1 MIGWKPTSGKRG
13 RASVRLRCLYPLQE
27 LRRGGYPIEL
37 FDSRRMANYR
47 LVLYSKRY
55 DEASCREARALK
67 AAGARIVFDL
77 CDNRF
82 HNPYGL
88 ESQRA
93 GAKRLREMVS
103 MSDGVTVSSAP
114 LADVIQRE
122 VGAVPPMT
130 VIEDPLETSAGLRE
144 FCPSGWCDRWRARR
158 RLGSLLRR
166 LSSTSRSAVVWFGQH
181 GIPYGGGG
189 MKDLLG
195 IKRILEDVD
204 RRWPIQLTV
213 VSNSR
218 EKFQTLFPS
227 AGERRWSFPVHYLE
241 WHPETF
247 LDALRAQVLAVLPI
261 TPTPI
266 SVCKS
271 SNRLA
276 LALSLGLAVVAGGIP
291 SYFPLRTACRLDD
304 WTDGL
309 ITYLSDPVAR
319 SRDVDRGRALAER
332 RYNVS
337 TIADQWRAV
346 LDDRM

>member
-1 MIGWKPTSGKRG
+1 
-13 RASVRLRCLYPLQE
+13 
-27 LRRGGYPIEL
+27 
-37 FDSRRMANYR
+37 
-47 LVLYSKRY
+47 
-55 DEASCREARALK
+55 
-67 AAGARIVFDL
+67 
-77 CDNRF
+77 
-82 HNPYGL
+82 
-88 ESQRA
+88 
-93 GAKRLREMVS
+93 
-103 MSDGVTVSSAP
+103 
-114 LADVIQRE
+114 
-122 VGAVPPMT
+122 
-130 VIEDPLETSAGLRE
+130 
-144 FCPSGWCDRWRARR
+144 
-158 RLGSLLRR
+158 
-166 LSSTSRSAVVWFGQH
+166 
-181 GIPYGGGG
+181 

-195 IKRILEDVD
+195 VKRILEDVD

-218 EKFQTLFPS
+218 EKFQMLFPS
-227 AGERRWSFPVHYLE
+227 AGEWSFPVHYLE

-261 TPTPI
+261 TPTPV

-276 LALSLGLAVVAGGIP
+276 LALSLGLSVVAGGIP

-319 SRDVDRGRALAER
+319 SRDVERGRALAER

>member
-13 RASVRLRCLYPLQE
+13 QASVRLRCLYPLRE
-27 LRRGGYPIEL
+27 LRRQGYPIEL
-37 FDSRRMANYR
+37 FDPRRMASYR

-55 DEASCREARALK
+55 DEASCREARALQ

-82 HNPYGL
+82 HNPRGL

-103 MSDGVTVSSAP
+103 TSDGVTVSSAP
-114 LADVIQRE
+114 LADVIERE
-122 VGAVPPMT
+122 VGAVPPLT

-166 LSSTSRSAVVWFGQH
+166 LSSASRSAVVWFGNH
-181 GIPYGGGG
+181 GVPYGSGG
-189 MKDLLG
+189 MEDLSG

-204 RRWPIQLTV
+204 RRRPIQLTV

-218 EKFQTLFPS
+218 EKFRTLFHPS
-227 AGERRWSFPVHYLE
+227 SGERRWSIPVRYLE

-247 LDALRAQVLAVLPI
+247 LDALRAHVLAVLPI
-261 TPTPI
+261 TPTPF

-276 LALSLGLAVVAGGIP
+276 LALSLGLAVVASGIP
-291 SYFPLRTACRLDD
+291 SYVPLRTACRLDD

-337 TIADQWRAV
+337 TIAARWRAV
-346 LDDRM
+346 LDRT